1 MPDQSDEQLA
11 HMTANYY
18 GMISLIDHNVGRILE
33 TLGAQG
39 LAGDTL
45 VIYTTDHG
53 DLLGNHG
60 LYLKGPTPYEDLL
73 RVALIARGPGVAVNR
88 IVGEPVSTLDLTAT
102 FYNHAGVSAPT
113 AIQSRSL
120 QPLLAGQP
128 VTRDAA
134 WSEWH
139 VHPSRCGVG
148 LQLRTVRTKT
158 HKCTFELGSGAG
170 ELYDLVN
177 DPDEMNNRFDDPG
190 YRKVRNELEALMRA
204 RPGKVL
210 ETLPE
215 PVGMA

>member
-1 MPDQSDEQLA
+1 MTNKFEALA
-11 HMTANYY
+11 
-18 GMISLIDHNVGRILE
+18 
-33 TLGAQG
+33 AQG

-45 VIYTTDHG
+45 VVFSTDHG
-53 DLLGNHG
+53 EMLGNHG

-73 RVALIARGPGVAVNR
+73 RVGLIARGPGIGADKV
-88 IVGEPVSTLDLTAT
+88 VGEPVSTLDLAAT
-102 FYNHAGVSAPT
+102 FYDYAGVTAPV
-113 AIQSRSL
+113 ALQSRTLKPFLNGKS
-120 QPLLAGQP
+120 A
-128 VTRDAA
+128 TRDAA

-148 LQLRTVRTKT
+148 LQLRTVRTRT

-177 DPDEMNNRFDDPG
+177 DPGEMNNQFDDPG

-210 ETLPE
+210 DTLPE
-215 PVGMA
+215 PIGMA